1 MDVRT
6 HYNLLIDE
14 ENDPFRDPHPLRTYM
29 DNWDGPAFLAAL
41 VLEQCQEV
49 LEIGIGT
56 GRLAARVAPDCAR
69 LTGIDISP
77 KTIARAVENL
87 ADHANIDLI
96 CGDFLTYSFEKQ
108 FDLVYSSLTLMHF
121 EDKSAFLS
129 KAASLLRPVGKL
141 VLSLDKS
148 QSETLDMGTRRLRI
162 YPDTP
167 ERIIPLLGPLRLTD
181 RFETEFA
188 HILVCE
194 KSL

>member
-6 HYNLLIDE
+6 HYDLLIDE
-14 ENDPFRDPHPLRTYM
+14 ENDPFRDPPPLRAYM

-41 VLEQCQEV
+41 ALTPTKEV
-49 LEIGIGT
+49 LEIGVGT
-56 GRLAARVAPDCAR
+56 GRLAARVALDCAR

-96 CGDFLTYSFEKQ
+96 CGDFLTHSFEKQ
-108 FDLVYSSLTLMHF
+108 FDVVYSSLTLMHF
-121 EDKSAFLS
+121 KDKSAFLS

-167 ERIIPLLGPLRLTD
+167 EEIIPLLGPLRLTD
-181 RFETEFA
+181 RFETELA

>member
-6 HYNLLIDE
+6 HYDLLIDE
-14 ENDPFRDPHPLRTYM
+14 DNDPFRDPPQLRAYM

-41 VLEQCQEV
+41 ALTPAKEV

-56 GRLAARVAPDCAR
+56 GRLAARVAPGCAR

-87 ADHANIDLI
+87 AGHANIDLI

-108 FDLVYSSLTLMHF
+108 FDAVYSSLTMMHF
-121 EDKSAFLS
+121 EDKAAFFT
-129 KAASLLRPVGKL
+129 KAAALLRPVGRL
-141 VLSLDKS
+141 VLSLDKNP
-148 QSETLDMGTRRLRI
+148 SEVLDMGTRRLRI

-167 ERIIPLLGPLRLTD
+167 EQIIPLLPPLRLTD
-181 RFETEFA
+181 HFETEFA

>member
-6 HYNLLIDE
+6 HYDLLIDE
-14 ENDPFRDPHPLRTYM
+14 ENDPFRDPPQLRAYM

-41 VLEQCQEV
+41 ALEQCQEV

-77 KTIARAVENL
+77 KTVARAADNL
-87 ADHANIDLI
+87 AAHANVDLI
-96 CGDFLTYSFEKQ
+96 CGDFLTHFFEKQ
-108 FDLVYSSLTLMHF
+108 FDAVYSSLTMMHF
-121 EDKSAFLS
+121 EDKAAFLS
-129 KAASLLRPVGKL
+129 KAASLLRPGGKL
-141 VLSLDKS
+141 VLSLDKN
-148 QSETLDMGTRRLRI
+148 QSDTLDMGTRRLRI

-167 ERIIPLLGPLRLTD
+167 EEIIPLLGPLRLAS
-181 RFETEFA
+181 RLETEFA

>member
-6 HYNLLIDE
+6 HYDLLIDE
-14 ENDPFRDPHPLRTYM
+14 ENDPFRDPPQLRAYM
-29 DNWDGPAFLAAL
+29 DNWDGPAFLSAL
-41 VLEQCQEV
+41 ALDPTKEV
-49 LEIGIGT
+49 LEIGVGT

-77 KTIARAVENL
+77 NTIARAAENL

-96 CGDFLTYSFEKQ
+96 CGDFLTHSFERQ
-108 FDLVYSSLTLMHF
+108 FDVVYSSLTLMHF
-121 EDKSAFLS
+121 KDKSALLS
-129 KAASLLRPVGKL
+129 KADSLLRPGGRL

-167 ERIIPLLGPLRLTD
+167 ERIIPLLGPLRLTN
-181 RFETEFA
+181 RLETEFA

>member
-6 HYNLLIDE
+6 HYDLLIDE
-14 ENDPFRDPHPLRTYM
+14 ENDPFRDPPPLRAYM
-29 DNWDGPAFLAAL
+29 DNWDGPIFLSAL
-41 VLEQCQEV
+41 ALDPTKEV

-56 GRLAARVAPDCAR
+56 GRLAARVAPVCAR

-96 CGDFLTYSFEKQ
+96 CGNFLTHPFEKQ
-108 FDLVYSSLTLMHF
+108 FDVVYSSLTLMHF
-121 EDKSAFLS
+121 KDKAAFLS

-148 QSETLDMGTRRLRI
+148 QSEVLDMGTRRLRI

>member
-6 HYNLLIDE
+6 HYDLLVDE
-14 ENDPFRDPHPLRTYM
+14 DNDPFRDPPPLRAYM
-29 DNWDGPAFLAAL
+29 DNWDGPIFLSAL
-41 VLEQCQEV
+41 ALTPTKEV
-49 LEIGIGT
+49 LEIGVGT
-56 GRLAARVAPDCAR
+56 GRLAARVAPGCAR

-77 KTIARAVENL
+77 KTIARAVDNL

-96 CGDFLTYSFEKQ
+96 CGDFLTHPFEKQ
-108 FDLVYSSLTLMHF
+108 FDVVYSSLTLMHF
-121 EDKSAFLS
+121 EDKAAFLS
-129 KAASLLRPVGKL
+129 KAAALLRPVGRL

-148 QSETLDMGTRRLRI
+148 RSETLDMGTRRLRI

-167 ERIIPLLGPLRLTD
+167 EEIIHLLGPLRLAS
-181 RFETEFA
+181 RLETEFA